1 MLTSRRNFLK
11 SAGLLT
17 AAAAILNPAEIF
29 AQKGI
34 ARSAASKVMKLSWVP
49 YTGIM
54 KHVFTISNSSRSTT
68 PIVLT
73 RIEYDGYV
81 GYGEAAMPPYLGE
94 TAASV
99 DEYLRKVDLSK
110 FSSPFLIDDICKY
123 LDSITTYNCA
133 AKASVDIALHDLVG
147 NIIGQPWWKMWGFD
161 PEKTPCTTYTIGRAD
176 KPEVVNKTKELIEDP
191 HGFKVIKVK
200 LGMTEEADKMMIET
214 IRSVTDLPIN
224 IDANQGW
231 KDKHYA
237 LDMIHWLNERN
248 VKMIEQPMPKLMLD
262 ETAWVRE
269 NSPLPIVADEACQR
283 LTDIPHLK
291 GAYDGFNI
299 KLMKC
304 TGLREAREMVSLGES
319 IGMKMMI
326 GCMSET
332 SAAISAAAQ
341 LSPKMTWADIDG
353 NLLISNDCYKGM
365 QVIDGKITVYD
376 KPGLGL
382 EVVDNVWGDKKRE
395 IRNKESKSKY

>member
-110 FSSPFLIDDICKY
+110 FSSPFLIGYCG
-123 LDSITTYNCA
+123 A
-133 AKASVDIALHDLVG
+133 
-147 NIIGQPWWKMWGFD
+147 
-161 PEKTPCTTYTIGRAD
+161 
-176 KPEVVNKTKELIEDP
+176 VV
-191 HGFKVIKVK
+191 
-200 LGMTEEADKMMIET
+200 
-214 IRSVTDLPIN
+214 SC
-224 IDANQGW
+224 
-231 KDKHYA
+231 YA
-237 LDMIHWLNERN
+237 IQIL
-248 VKMIEQPMPKLMLD
+248 
-262 ETAWVRE
+262 
-269 NSPLPIVADEACQR
+269 
-283 LTDIPHLK
+283 
-291 GAYDGFNI
+291 
-299 KLMKC
+299 
-304 TGLREAREMVSLGES
+304 
-319 IGMKMMI
+319 
-326 GCMSET
+326 
-332 SAAISAAAQ
+332 
-341 LSPKMTWADIDG
+341 
-353 NLLISNDCYKGM
+353 
-365 QVIDGKITVYD
+365 
-376 KPGLGL
+376 
-382 EVVDNVWGDKKRE
+382 
-395 IRNKESKSKY
+395 